1 MYCESQP
8 RYPGKTWYEL
18 FPDDIFPNDT
28 PDDTQRVSPSYFV
41 VGMLLLLCSKVGSRF
56 VNKNVTN

>member
-18 FPDDIFPNDT
+18 FPDDIFPNDS
-28 PDDTQRVSPSYFV
+28 PDDIAKSKS
-41 VGMLLLLCSKVGSRF
+41 MLYCCWYIVIIM
-56 VNKNVTN
+56 